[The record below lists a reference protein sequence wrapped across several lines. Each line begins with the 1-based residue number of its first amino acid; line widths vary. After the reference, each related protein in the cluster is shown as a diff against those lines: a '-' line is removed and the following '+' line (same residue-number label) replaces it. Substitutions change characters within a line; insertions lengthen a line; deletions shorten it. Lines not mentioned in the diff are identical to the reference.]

1 MITTLNLKRGS
12 VVVVEPRNILS
23 DDKAEKL
30 LKELQEI
37 FPDNKVLLPNGAKLV
52 ILESGT

>member
-30 LKELQEI
+30 LEELQEI
-37 FPDNKVLLPNGAKLV
+37 FPYNKVLLPNGAKLV
-52 ILESGT
+52 ILETET